1 MLIDE
6 TPPVAGA
13 AQIAELAAQLRLPS
27 AHAAEPDG
35 AARLGRLVEV
45 AIRLI
50 EARTGRALSP
60 RRFRLQMP
68 AWPADRRIELPVAP
82 ATVIEA
88 AAVGGPDGRTT
99 AIDPAR
105 LRLDPFGPL
114 PAVVPVGTE
123 PWPAVPRGGHA
134 EITFRAGYGPD
145 WSDVPPDLRT
155 AVVLLAATLHETGQQ
170 PEPVPMPFGVLALI
184 EPYRRI
190 RL

>member
-13 AQIAELAAQLRLPS
+13 AQIAELAAQLRLPV

-68 AWPADRRIELPVAP
+68 AWPANRRIELPVAP
-82 ATVIEA
+82 ATAIEA
-88 AAVGGPDGRTT
+88 AAVAGPDGRLTS
-99 AIDPAR
+99 IDPAR

-114 PAVVPVGTE
+114 PAGVPAGPE
-123 PWPAVPRGGHA
+123 PWPAVPRDGHA